1 MEIVF
6 LKNFPEKCSV
16 NWDNFQELSMGDIFF
31 ELKFIKKVK
40 TLKDLAK
47 WIYILSTSELI
58 VLNENLVMEK
68 GFEQYL
74 PRIYFKKNEQIYFYE
89 FIHGTKIIKKG
100 SVEKEND
107 EFIFPIEI

>member
-6 LKNFPEKCSV
+6 FKGFPEKCSI
-16 NWDNFQELSMGDIFF
+16 NWDNFQEISMDNIFF

-47 WIYILSTSELI
+47 WIYILSNGELI
-58 VLNENLVMEK
+58 TLNENLVMEP
-68 GFEQYL
+68 GFEKFL
-74 PRIYFKKNEQIYFYE
+74 PRIYFKKNEQICFYE
-89 FIHGTKIIKKG
+89 FIHGTKIIKTG
-100 SVEKEND
+100 SMENDND